1 MGMEAEM
8 TRFLGF
14 TLLLM
19 TVAGV
24 ASGAAVAGPE
34 IDASSGVTAVGL
46 LAGAILVLRSRRKK

>member
-1 MGMEAEM
+1 MEAEM

-19 TVAGV
+19 TLAGV

-46 LAGAILVLRSRRKK
+46 LSGAILVLRSRRKK